1 MPGHQKKCFCLITV
15 ILLFVSVYSYSQTLV
30 NTTGN
35 TISNNS
41 YVIEY
46 SIGEIAITTH
56 SSINND
62 VTQGLLQPSLKVQ
75 NSDCGFVNDIIQ
87 YFPNPTQNLI
97 RIVGRHDWIKSYN
110 IYQADGKLVAR
121 SDYFNNYI
129 DITKLSSGVYFVVLY
144 PGCDGKFKT
153 LKILKQ

>member
-1 MPGHQKKCFCLITV
+1 MPSHNFQRLSLLVSALFSIT
-15 ILLFVSVYSYSQTLV
+15 FFSFSQTLV
-30 NTTGN
+30 NTAGN

-41 YVIEY
+41 YFIEY
-46 SIGEIAITTH
+46 SIGEISISTL
-56 SSINND
+56 SSTNND
-62 VTQGLLQPSLKVQ
+62 ITQGLLQPSVKVQ
-75 NSDCGFVNDIIQ
+75 NPECAIVNDIIQ
-87 YFPNPTQNLI
+87 YFPNPVQNLI

-110 IYQADGKLVAR
+110 IYQSDGKLVAR

>member
-1 MPGHQKKCFCLITV
+1 MPSHKNKRLSLLAAALFSIT
-15 ILLFVSVYSYSQTLV
+15 IFSYSQTLV

-41 YVIEY
+41 FVIEY
-46 SIGEIAITTH
+46 SIGEIAISTL
-56 SSINND
+56 SSTNSD
-62 VTQGLLQPSLKVQ
+62 VTQGLLQPSLKVP
-75 NSDCGFVNDIIQ
+75 NPGCGFVNDIIQ
-87 YFPNPTQNLI
+87 YFPNPTQNII

-110 IYQADGKLVAR
+110 IYQADGKLVAKA
-121 SDYFNNYI
+121 DYYNNQI
-129 DITKLSSGVYFVVLY
+129 NISRLASGIYFVVLY